1 MANAEDQ
8 QDVIAAQN
16 AQAEAK
22 ADVAEFDENALNSV
36 LYQSGKKFNNEIKN
50 SSSYLRKIESPS
62 ENYIELISSVNRNN

>member
-22 ADVAEFDENALNSV
+22 ADIAEFDENALNSV
-36 LYQSGKKFNNEIKN
+36 LYQSGKSFNIESKN
-50 SSSYLRKIESPS
+50 GEREIESPS
-62 ENYIELISSVNRNN
+62 EHYIELISSVRIIF